1 MSHAHNTAQAHR
13 HTGTHRHTQAHRHS
27 IEGSNRVPR
36 CLTMLLNVSP
46 MGSSTFRMSVVML
59 YGMLATTA
67 LYRRKL
73 KLKAKLESDSSH
85 FSFKC

>member
-1 MSHAHNTAQAHR
+1 
-13 HTGTHRHTQAHRHS
+13 
-27 IEGSNRVPR
+27 VPR